1 MNFIS
6 ISTPPAVGQPI
17 VGKTPAGEPATTAP
31 VLRLTPWVPA
41 TLGFASSLATT
52 ASRRYV
58 VAYPTNKEV
67 PVSHFPIQAPL
78 KAETAVAAA
87 GSKMPTGGT
96 STCTHYSMSA
106 QNCNSELTNFEG
118 SRLKT
123 IIF

>member
-6 ISTPPAVGQPI
+6 TSTPPAVGQPI

-87 GSKMPTGGT
+87 VSIVPTGGFT
-96 STCTHYSMSA
+96 ICTHYSTDVR
-106 QNCNSELTNFEG
+106 NCNSDLAIRG
-118 SRLKT
+118 K
-123 IIF
+123 